1 MSLTEKHIIKNPS
14 ITLYAFHPRTDL
26 AEEISEDAS
35 LLWENLT
42 KLIERLSAPNA
53 LKLSSKLLCYR
64 NGQYDPS
71 KEEGEK
77 TAWLGLSEPR
87 ELTFSGQDFSG
98 SVYPLRI
105 HDTYTADLTLF
116 CKDKE
121 MEVSQLSRLN
131 QGACLM
137 PSHIRASLGQT
148 LLFYAEVP
156 ANESD
161 VRKLADECV
170 KALLQDSNETLP
182 PFVRKGRL
190 FGSPVFE
197 YEDYTYKPLERRH
210 ILVWLCEHS
219 RTPELA
225 QTAYN
230 DLMTLFFC
238 RNKILYAFHQS
249 RESNKDARSLYM
261 QLEKQIGKLD
271 LKADP
276 PERLKLM
283 ESLLAEMPPD
293 EILYAL
299 HLRNLN
305 DHRTTIK
312 ANIQNYKTSLEKIR
326 ALALTD
332 DDLSFFDEILDL
344 ARKTFLFQIRTDL
357 NILAPGQQLSQQI
370 IAGIRGIVEIDTLRQ
385 LKDNGVVGIDT
396 LRQLKENEESGSAR
410 QERLEIVVT
419 FIVAVL
425 SGATLSATV
434 VPKAFGEETSH
445 LMSVLLHLLFA
456 GALTGISVYIIVR
469 IFQYFWRK

>member
-1 MSLTEKHIIKNPS
+1 
-14 ITLYAFHPRTDL
+14 
-26 AEEISEDAS
+26 
-35 LLWENLT
+35 
-42 KLIERLSAPNA
+42 
-53 LKLSSKLLCYR
+53 
-64 NGQYDPS
+64 
-71 KEEGEK
+71 
-77 TAWLGLSEPR
+77 
-87 ELTFSGQDFSG
+87 
-98 SVYPLRI
+98 
-105 HDTYTADLTLF
+105 
-116 CKDKE
+116 
-121 MEVSQLSRLN
+121 
-131 QGACLM
+131 
-137 PSHIRASLGQT
+137 
-148 LLFYAEVP
+148 
-156 ANESD
+156 
-161 VRKLADECV
+161 
-170 KALLQDSNETLP
+170 
-182 PFVRKGRL
+182 
-190 FGSPVFE
+190 
-197 YEDYTYKPLERRH
+197 
-210 ILVWLCEHS
+210 
-219 RTPELA
+219 
-225 QTAYN
+225 
-230 DLMTLFFC
+230 
-238 RNKILYAFHQS
+238 
-249 RESNKDARSLYM
+249 
-261 QLEKQIGKLD
+261 
-271 LKADP
+271 
-276 PERLKLM
+276 
-283 ESLLAEMPPD
+283 
-293 EILYAL
+293 
-299 HLRNLN
+299 LRNLN